1 MTRTAK
7 AGAVKYN
14 KNMKKTL
21 LLASCLIGLN
31 LVAVAGEDARSFNR
45 SNDLSVKTETL
56 SEVITSLIRKDAQLK
71 SASAASLTISILEDF
86 QNNKAEFLKVS
97 ESEKV
102 VFNQTI
108 KTISEQGQNFSD
120 TKTLNWI
127 KEINQSAKKINLVW
141 SIVSTEPVI
150 DSNFDNNSEQQ
161 EHFIVVL

>member
-1 MTRTAK
+1 
-7 AGAVKYN
+7 
-14 KNMKKTL
+14 MKKTL

-31 LVAVAGEDARSFNR
+31 LVAVAGEEARSFNR

-97 ESEKV
+97 ESEKA

>member
-1 MTRTAK
+1 
-7 AGAVKYN
+7 
-14 KNMKKTL
+14 MKKTL

-45 SNDLSVKTETL
+45 SNDLSVNKSETL
-56 SEVITSLIRKDAQLK
+56 SEVITSLIRKDAQVK
-71 SASAASLTISILEDF
+71 SESAASLTISILEDF

-97 ESEKV
+97 ESEKA

-150 DSNFDNNSEQQ
+150 DINFDNNSEQQ

>member
-1 MTRTAK
+1 
-7 AGAVKYN
+7 
-14 KNMKKTL
+14 MKKTL

-31 LVAVAGEDARSFNR
+31 LVAVAGEEARSFNR
-45 SNDLSVKTETL
+45 SNDLSVKSETL
-56 SEVITSLIRKDAQLK
+56 SEVITSLIRKDAQVK

-86 QNNKAEFLKVS
+86 QNNKTEFIKAS

-108 KTISEQGQNFSD
+108 NTISDQGQNFSD

-127 KEINQSAKKINLVW
+127 KEINQAAKKINLVW

-150 DSNFDNNSEQQ
+150 DTNYDNSSEQQ
-161 EHFIVVL
+161 EHLIVML

>member
-1 MTRTAK
+1 
-7 AGAVKYN
+7 
-14 KNMKKTL
+14 MKKTL

-31 LVAVAGEDARSFNR
+31 LVAVAGEEARSFNR

-56 SEVITSLIRKDAQLK
+56 SEVITSLIRKDAQVK
-71 SASAASLTISILEDF
+71 SASAASLTISILQDF
-86 QNNKAEFLKVS
+86 QNNKTEFLKVS
-97 ESEKV
+97 ESEKA

-127 KEINQSAKKINLVW
+127 KEINQEAKKINLVW

-150 DSNFDNNSEQQ
+150 ETNFDNSSEQQ
-161 EHFIVVL
+161 EHLIVML

>member
-1 MTRTAK
+1 
-7 AGAVKYN
+7 
-14 KNMKKTL
+14 MKKTL

-31 LVAVAGEDARSFNR
+31 LVAVAGEEARSFNR

-56 SEVITSLIRKDAQLK
+56 SEVITSLIRKDAQVK
-71 SASAASLTISILEDF
+71 SASAATLTISILEDF
-86 QNNKAEFLKVS
+86 QNNNTSYLKVT
-97 ESEKV
+97 ESEKA

-150 DSNFDNNSEQQ
+150 DINFDNNSEQQ

>member
-1 MTRTAK
+1 
-7 AGAVKYN
+7 
-14 KNMKKTL
+14 MKKTL

-31 LVAVAGEDARSFNR
+31 LVAVAGEEARSFNR

-56 SEVITSLIRKDAQLK
+56 SEVITSLIRKDAQVK
-71 SASAASLTISILEDF
+71 SASAASLTISILQDF
-86 QNNKAEFLKVS
+86 QNNKTEFLKVS
-97 ESEKV
+97 ESEKA

-127 KEINQSAKKINLVW
+127 KEINQEAKKINLVW

-150 DSNFDNNSEQQ
+150 DINFDNSSDQQ
-161 EHFIVVL
+161 EHLVVVL

>member
-1 MTRTAK
+1 
-7 AGAVKYN
+7 
-14 KNMKKTL
+14 MKKTL

-31 LVAVAGEDARSFNR
+31 LVAVAGEEARSFNR

-86 QNNKAEFLKVS
+86 QNNKTEFLKAS

-127 KEINQSAKKINLVW
+127 KEINQAAKKINLVW
-141 SIVSTEPVI
+141 SIVSAEPVI
-150 DSNFDNNSEQQ
+150 DTNFDNSSEQQ
-161 EHFIVVL
+161 EHLIVML

>member
-1 MTRTAK
+1 
-7 AGAVKYN
+7 
-14 KNMKKTL
+14 MKKTL

-31 LVAVAGEDARSFNR
+31 LVAVAGEEARSFNR

-86 QNNKAEFLKVS
+86 QNNKTEFLKAS

-127 KEINQSAKKINLVW
+127 KEINQTAKKINLVW
-141 SIVSTEPVI
+141 SIVGTEPVI
-150 DSNFDNNSEQQ
+150 DTNFDNSSDQQ
-161 EHFIVVL
+161 EHLVVVL

>member
-1 MTRTAK
+1 
-7 AGAVKYN
+7 
-14 KNMKKTL
+14 MKKTL

-31 LVAVAGEDARSFNR
+31 LVAVAGEEARSFNR
-45 SNDLSVKTETL
+45 SNDLSVKIETL

-86 QNNKAEFLKVS
+86 QNNKTEFLKAS

-127 KEINQSAKKINLVW
+127 KEINQTAKKINLVW
-141 SIVSTEPVI
+141 SIVGTEPVI
-150 DSNFDNNSEQQ
+150 DTNFDNSSEQQ
-161 EHFIVVL
+161 EHLIVML

>member
-1 MTRTAK
+1 
-7 AGAVKYN
+7 
-14 KNMKKTL
+14 MKKTL

-31 LVAVAGEDARSFNR
+31 LVAVAGEEARSFNR

-56 SEVITSLIRKDAQLK
+56 SEVITSLIRKDAQVK
-71 SASAASLTISILEDF
+71 SASAATLTISILEDF
-86 QNNKAEFLKVS
+86 QNNKTEFLKAS

-127 KEINQSAKKINLVW
+127 KEINQTAKKINLVW
-141 SIVSTEPVI
+141 SIVGTEPVI
-150 DSNFDNNSEQQ
+150 DTNFDNSSEQQ
-161 EHFIVVL
+161 EHLIVML

>member
-1 MTRTAK
+1 
-7 AGAVKYN
+7 
-14 KNMKKTL
+14 MKKTL
-21 LLASCLIGLN
+21 LLASCLIGLS

>member
-1 MTRTAK
+1 
-7 AGAVKYN
+7 
-14 KNMKKTL
+14 MKKTL

-86 QNNKAEFLKVS
+86 QKNKAEFLNVS
-97 ESEKV
+97 ESEKA

>member
-1 MTRTAK
+1 
-7 AGAVKYN
+7 
-14 KNMKKTL
+14 MKKTI

-31 LVAVAGEDARSFNR
+31 LVAVAGEEARSFNR

-86 QNNKAEFLKVS
+86 QNNKTEFLKAS

-127 KEINQSAKKINLVW
+127 KEINQTAKKINLVW
-141 SIVSTEPVI
+141 SIVGTEPVI
-150 DSNFDNNSEQQ
+150 DTNFDNSSEQQ
-161 EHFIVVL
+161 EHLIVML

>member
-1 MTRTAK
+1 
-7 AGAVKYN
+7 
-14 KNMKKTL
+14 MKKTL

-31 LVAVAGEDARSFNR
+31 LVAVAGEEARSFNR
-45 SNDLSVKTETL
+45 SNDLSVKSETL
-56 SEVITSLIRKDAQLK
+56 SEVITSLIRKDAQVK

-86 QNNKAEFLKVS
+86 QNNKTEFINVS

-108 KTISEQGQNFSD
+108 KTISDQGQNFSD

-127 KEINQSAKKINLVW
+127 KEINQAAKKINLVW

-150 DSNFDNNSEQQ
+150 DTNFDNSSEQQ
-161 EHFIVVL
+161 EHLIVML

>member
-1 MTRTAK
+1 
-7 AGAVKYN
+7 
-14 KNMKKTL
+14 MKKTL

-45 SNDLSVKTETL
+45 SNDLSVNKSETL
-56 SEVITSLIRKDAQLK
+56 SEVITSLIRKDAQVK

-97 ESEKV
+97 ESEKA

-108 KTISEQGQNFSD
+108 KTITEQGQKFSD

-150 DSNFDNNSEQQ
+150 DINFDNNSEQQ

>member
-1 MTRTAK
+1 
-7 AGAVKYN
+7 
-14 KNMKKTL
+14 MKKTL

-45 SNDLSVKTETL
+45 SNDLSVNKSETL
-56 SEVITSLIRKDAQLK
+56 SEVITSLIRKDAQVK

-97 ESEKV
+97 ESEKA

>member
-1 MTRTAK
+1 
-7 AGAVKYN
+7 
-14 KNMKKTL
+14 MKKTL

-31 LVAVAGEDARSFNR
+31 LVAVAGEEARSFNR

-56 SEVITSLIRKDAQLK
+56 SEVITSLIRKDAQVK

-86 QNNKAEFLKVS
+86 QNNKTEFLKVS
-97 ESEKV
+97 ESEKA

-127 KEINQSAKKINLVW
+127 KEINHAAKKINLVW
-141 SIVSTEPVI
+141 SIVGTEPVI
-150 DSNFDNNSEQQ
+150 DTNFDNSSEQQ
-161 EHFIVVL
+161 EHLVVML

>member
-1 MTRTAK
+1 
-7 AGAVKYN
+7 
-14 KNMKKTL
+14 MKKTL

-31 LVAVAGEDARSFNR
+31 LVAVAGEEARSFNL
-45 SNDLSVKTETL
+45 SNDLTVKSETL
-56 SEVITSLIRKDAQLK
+56 SEVITSLIRKDAQVK

-86 QNNKAEFLKVS
+86 QNNKTEFIKAS

-127 KEINQSAKKINLVW
+127 KEINQAAKKINLVW
-141 SIVSTEPVI
+141 SIVSTETVI
-150 DSNFDNNSEQQ
+150 DTNFDNSSEQQ
-161 EHFIVVL
+161 EHLIVML

>member
-1 MTRTAK
+1 
-7 AGAVKYN
+7 
-14 KNMKKTL
+14 MKKTL

-141 SIVSTEPVI
+141 SIVSAEPVI

>member
-1 MTRTAK
+1 
-7 AGAVKYN
+7 
-14 KNMKKTL
+14 MKKTL

-31 LVAVAGEDARSFNR
+31 LVAVAGEEARSFNR

-71 SASAASLTISILEDF
+71 SASAASLTISILQDF
-86 QNNKAEFLKVS
+86 QNNKTEFLKVS
-97 ESEKV
+97 ESEKA

-127 KEINQSAKKINLVW
+127 KEINQEAKKINLVW
-141 SIVSTEPVI
+141 SIVGTEPVI
-150 DSNFDNNSEQQ
+150 DTNFDNSSEQQ
-161 EHFIVVL
+161 EHLIVML